1 MPLSRCVELTGA
13 VVLLKGPRTL
23 IGAPDVLPRVN
34 ASGTPA
40 LATGG
45 AGDVL
50 SGICAALACSSELLM
65 ATVWRVLHGLA
76 AERWAARTGADR
88 GLLAHEIADEL
99 PFALAGLA
107 AVRPPLPV

>member
-1 MPLSRCVELTGA
+1 M
-13 VVLLKGPRTL
+13 
-23 IGAPDVLPRVN
+23 N

-50 SGICAALACSSELLM
+50 TGISVALACHLDLRL
-65 ATVWRVLHGLA
+65 AALCAAHLHGVA
-76 AERWAARTGADR
+76 AERWALRTGADR
-88 GLLAHEIADEL
+88 GLLAHEVADEL